1 MYPAEELKRLAARK
15 VALRRDITLHRAQAE
30 AAVARVVRPL
40 EWLDGMLASWR
51 RLAPLAQFAAVPL
64 AFLATR
70 AVFPRLKFLRPL
82 VRWAPIVFTAVR
94 GLGSVFK
101 SRPRSAAPR

>member
-1 MYPAEELKRLAARK
+1 MYPTEDLKRLAVHKA
-15 VALRRDITLHRAQAE
+15 ALRRGIALHRAQSE
-30 AAVARVVRPL
+30 ASLARVVQPL
-40 EWLDGMLASWR
+40 EWLDRMLASWR

-70 AVFPRLKFLRPL
+70 TVFPRAKFLRPL
-82 VRWAPIVFTAVR
+82 VRWAPIVFSAVR

-101 SRPRSAAPR
+101 ARHRAGPI